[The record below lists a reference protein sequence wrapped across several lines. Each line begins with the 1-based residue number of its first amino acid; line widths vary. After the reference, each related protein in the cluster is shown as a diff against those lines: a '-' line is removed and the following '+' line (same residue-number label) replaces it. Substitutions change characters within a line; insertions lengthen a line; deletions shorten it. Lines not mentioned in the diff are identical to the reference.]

1 LRFARDNAAE
11 QPPVDPPPAPNDFL
25 TGLKAYWAFGDDGG
39 GAVRLTDSNGNAANT
54 LTAIDAGP
62 PVVLSPGG
70 FGDGAWFVDPVPRR
84 LQLSELDFMPGPGQD
99 TFTMSCWVILDAT
112 SAANS
117 GIWELTGLVGSEQT
131 ARVWLGCGSGIGDAV
146 GRLVLQADNPLSGE
160 AGVYPADWFEGSQ
173 GGVMAV
179 HGDTVLPYAPAGAWT
194 HVVAVFDGGSIQLYV
209 NGVLDGSLACEWPWD
224 FQYGV
229 SNPLFRLGAGGNLNP
244 FRGGLDEVAYW
255 TRSLAS
261 EEVMQ
266 LYSGGK
272 NGKPVFFS
280 EFAYL

>member
-1 LRFARDNAAE
+1 MANDTGAAS
-11 QPPVDPPPAPNDFL
+11 PPDDPPPPPNDFL
-25 TGLKAYWAFGDDGG
+25 TGLKAYWGFADDGG
-39 GAVRLTDSNGNAANT
+39 GAVRLTDSNGNAAYT
-54 LTAIDAGP
+54 LTAIDEGP
-62 PVVLSPGG
+62 PVLLSPGG

-117 GIWELTGLVGSEQT
+117 GIWEFMGTGGSQPV
-131 ARVWLGCGSGIGDAV
+131 RVWLGCGSATGSV
-146 GRLVLQADNPLSGE
+146 PGRLVLQAEDPSNGE

-194 HVVAVFDGGSIQLYV
+194 HVVAVLDGGSIQLYV
-209 NGVLDGSLACEWPWD
+209 NGVLDGQLACEWAWD

-229 SNPLFRLGAGGNLNP
+229 SNPLFRIGSGGSLNP
-244 FRGGLDEVAYW
+244 YRGGLDEVAYW
-255 TRSLAS
+255 TRSLSA
-261 EEVMQ
+261 EEVLQ

-272 NGKPVFFS
+272 NGQPVFFS
-280 EFAYL
+280 DFTYL